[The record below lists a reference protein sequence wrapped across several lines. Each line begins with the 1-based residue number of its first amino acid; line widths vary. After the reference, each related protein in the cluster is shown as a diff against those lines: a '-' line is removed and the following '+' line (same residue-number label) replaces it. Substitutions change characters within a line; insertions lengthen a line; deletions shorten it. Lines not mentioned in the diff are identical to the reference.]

1 MSITREDYRRLE
13 GFVVDRELA
22 ASFPND
28 EPLGRYVL
36 VNFTFL
42 GMGVA
47 AWSVVV
53 AALIWILF

>member
-13 GFVVDRELA
+13 GFVADRQLA
-22 ASFPND
+22 APYPND
-28 EPLGRYVL
+28 EPLGRYLL

-42 GMGVA
+42 GIGVA
-47 AWSVVV
+47 AWSGVV